1 VVPSRKAQA
10 KNVSEKRKAKS
21 AGLKTGHYNWLLG
34 GVVEEDGV
42 GFLGAALEGEFG
54 AIGRKYKTEDLIF
67 VEVS

>member
-1 VVPSRKAQA
+1 
-10 KNVSEKRKAKS
+10 
-21 AGLKTGHYNWLLG
+21 
-34 GVVEEDGV
+34 VEEDGV